1 MNEAQQK
8 KLADYIVTYLDEEKE
23 RGNTEDTSWLIWNAI
38 NAFFGGA
45 R

>member
-1 MNEAQQK
+1 MNEAKQK
-8 KLADYIVTYLDEEKE
+8 QLADYIVAYLDEEKA
-23 RGNTEDTSWLIWNAI
+23 RGNSEDVSWLIWNAI